1 MIIHKILLS
10 LLFFVT
16 FSPDFEVSFAK
27 AQNTKENILVFG
39 GTSGTGLAAVKFLS
53 KKNIPI
59 TVFVRPT
66 SNLKNIRSFN
76 VDFFIG
82 DALNAKD
89 VNAVFDSNAFTSVIS
104 SLGGRRGEPR
114 PDLIGNNNITN
125 AAKNYGVKRVV
136 QISSIGAGEN
146 RIKPSS
152 DANRMARV
160 LYLKTLAEDYLI
172 SSDLDYTIIRPG
184 GLERGSAT
192 GMGLLQEKPTTGSID
207 REELGRL
214 VADVLIDKSS
224 FGKVFFAI
232 DPSLN

>member
-82 DALNAKD
+82 DQSEVAAWKQQRASSGWPDQPGND
-89 VNAVFDSNAFTSVIS
+89 VQQAYFF
-104 SLGGRRGEPR
+104 
-114 PDLIGNNNITN
+114 
-125 AAKNYGVKRVV
+125 
-136 QISSIGAGEN
+136 
-146 RIKPSS
+146 
-152 DANRMARV
+152 
-160 LYLKTLAEDYLI
+160 
-172 SSDLDYTIIRPG
+172 
-184 GLERGSAT
+184 
-192 GMGLLQEKPTTGSID
+192 
-207 REELGRL
+207 RL
-214 VADVLIDKSS
+214 SKM
-224 FGKVFFAI
+224 
-232 DPSLN
+232 N